1 MSDTDGLHG
10 IDKEMAAETEMAK
23 EQRTELR
30 QRGKIM
36 SNIKRLYKKEATI
49 TIDVSETRDGNAEN
63 IIKAITKKI
72 GVEGILAVRPKQQ
85 KQYEVTMENEDLC
98 DELLNG
104 LDINGQ
110 MCEVKKLEDREYV
123 VSFMHLPVYLEDDEI
138 TTKLEGWG
146 VIPVSTVKRRCYP
159 GTNIEDGTRFI
170 KAKFPREVASL
181 PYSTRFET
189 AEGTQHFRVIHNK
202 QVKTCRLC
210 MSPEHILKDCPD
222 FKCRKCEEHGHFARE
237 CNAVKCPDCFKTL
250 NKCECWR
257 QNNEEEEEQ
266 QMNGQ
271 MHNDTTEMQETNEQ
285 EKQYEITGGERHETS
300 EEQEKEEQQEV
311 GDKEERMEEDKSTEE
326 TLSRGE
332 ELNVVELAGEE
343 GKKNQTEAQ
352 NDKGRGIMPRRK
364 QQKVTPNLELAKR
377 KRQKQVD
384 NSSEGLRREEGED
397 NQE

>member
-1 MSDTDGLHG
+1 MSDSDGLHG
-10 IDKEMAAETEMAK
+10 SNKEMAAETEMDK
-23 EQRTELR
+23 EQRTELG
-30 QRGKIM
+30 QRERII
-36 SNIKRLYKKEATI
+36 SSTKRLYRKEATI
-49 TIDVSETRDGNAEN
+49 TIDVSETRDGNAES

-72 GVEGILAVRPKQQ
+72 GVKGILAVRPKQQ
-85 KQYEVTMENEDLC
+85 KQYEVTMESEECC

-110 MCEVKKLEDREYV
+110 ICEVKKLEDREYV
-123 VSFMHLPVYLEDDEI
+123 VSFMHIPVYLNDNDI
-138 TTKLEGWG
+138 ITKLEGWG

-159 GTNIEDGTRFI
+159 GTDIEDGTRFI

-250 NKCECWR
+250 NKCECWM
-257 QNNEEEEEQ
+257 QNNEEQEEQ

-271 MHNDTTEMQETNEQ
+271 MHNDTTETQETNKE
-285 EKQYEITGGERHETS
+285 EGQYEITGEEGHGTS
-300 EEQEKEEQQEV
+300 KEQEKEDQQEEE
-311 GDKEERMEEDKSTEE
+311 DQEERMEEEKSAEE

-332 ELNVVELAGEE
+332 ELIQVELAGEE
-343 GKKNQTEAQ
+343 RIKNQM
-352 NDKGRGIMPRRK
+352 DRGLGILPRRK
-364 QQKVTPNLELAKR
+364 QQKVIPNLEMAKR
-377 KRQKQVD
+377 KRLKY
-384 NSSEGLRREEGED
+384 SENKIEVLRGKDGED

>member
-1 MSDTDGLHG
+1 MSDSDGLHG
-10 IDKEMAAETEMAK
+10 SNKEMAAETEMAK
-23 EQRTELR
+23 EQRTELG
-30 QRGKIM
+30 QRERII
-36 SNIKRLYKKEATI
+36 SSTKRLYRKEATI
-49 TIDVSETRDGNAEN
+49 TIDVSETRDGNAES

-72 GVEGILAVRPKQQ
+72 GVKGILAVRPKQQ
-85 KQYEVTMENEDLC
+85 KQYEVTMESEECC

-110 MCEVKKLEDREYV
+110 ICEVKKLEDREYV
-123 VSFMHLPVYLEDDEI
+123 VSFMHIPVYLKDNDI
-138 TTKLEGWG
+138 ITKLEGWG

-159 GTNIEDGTRFI
+159 GTDIEDGTRFI

-237 CNAVKCPDCFKTL
+237 CNAVKCPDCFKTP
-250 NKCECWR
+250 NKCECWM
-257 QNNEEEEEQ
+257 QDNEEQEEQ

-271 MHNDTTEMQETNEQ
+271 MHNDTTETQDTNE
-285 EKQYEITGGERHETS
+285 EEEHYEITGGEGHGTS
-300 EEQEKEEQQEV
+300 KEQGKEEQQE
-311 GDKEERMEEDKSTEE
+311 EEDQEEKMEEEKSAEE

-332 ELNVVELAGEE
+332 ELIVVELAGEE
-343 GKKNQTEAQ
+343 GKKNQK
-352 NDKGRGIMPRRK
+352 DRGLGILPRRK
-364 QQKVTPNLELAKR
+364 QQKVIPNLEMAKR
-377 KRQKQVD
+377 KRLKH
-384 NSSEGLRREEGED
+384 SENKVEESRGEDGED